1 MTHLISAINHSF
13 ENPSSLT
20 HSFPFFDPQKLNSLE
35 TRAVEEKNVQSK
47 INLTGYTVIIP
58 INITNFLIKTCR
70 VWISGFSVLI
80 KRQGNIPWGSCP
92 DIGLMPVGPQLSH
105 PWDRCKGQW
114 HKLWEMN
121 ENEAAV
127 SVIFTNHSL
136 LFVWAP
142 LRVPE
147 LFSISRKKQ
156 SLMPLYISI
165 CFVVICSQLAKP
177 DKHLNGDIF
186 SRTCV
191 ILSLYYSPTN
201 EAQGEMSST
210 YYHGHHNYQ
219 YVLCTYYVPGT
230 MLSFYRIK
238 GLNLIIRGWG
248 RSENYPHFTFWY
260 GETEAGQVSVIGYYF
275 CIRLSG
281 PRYLV
286 IVRHELT
293 N

>member
-1 MTHLISAINHSF
+1 M
-13 ENPSSLT
+13 
-20 HSFPFFDPQKLNSLE
+20 
-35 TRAVEEKNVQSK
+35 
-47 INLTGYTVIIP
+47 P
-58 INITNFLIKTCR
+58 I
-70 VWISGFSVLI
+70 
-80 KRQGNIPWGSCP
+80 
-92 DIGLMPVGPQLSH
+92 GPQLSH

-127 SVIFTNHSL
+127 SVIFYKPFTSL
-136 LFVWAP
+136 CLGTI
-142 LRVPE
+142 E
-147 LFSISRKKQ
+147 GTEHFSISRKKQ

-165 CFVVICSQLAKP
+165 CFVVICSELAKP

-186 SRTCV
+186 SQTCV

-238 GLNLIIRGWG
+238 GLNLTIRGWG

-260 GETEAGQVSVIGYYF
+260 GETEAGRESVIEDYL

-281 PRYLV
+281 PRCLV
-286 IVRHELT
+286 IVRRELT
-293 N
+293 S